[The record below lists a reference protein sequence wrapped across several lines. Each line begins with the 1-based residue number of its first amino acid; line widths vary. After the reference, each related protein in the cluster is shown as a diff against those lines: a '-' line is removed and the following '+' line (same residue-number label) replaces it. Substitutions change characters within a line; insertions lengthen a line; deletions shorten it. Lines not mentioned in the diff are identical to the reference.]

1 MNVINDNWLFVRYLD
16 DTIRQ
21 ISVRQAFID
30 AEQIKNI
37 ETPVFHGTPVKLYEV
52 SVMQFLAVIVLAAY
66 FKPENGFRAKAK
78 FFNLSSEWDTD
89 LILKYL
95 DQWETRFEL
104 FDEKYPFLQDPSLKG
119 QANFDN
125 TSAASYVSK
134 ISILAPGK
142 NNIVFEHR
150 ANTQFDMEH
159 YAPTLDELVYILLF
173 TGFMGTSPMAQQY
186 PNKTLNANATLF
198 VVNYKDNLKES
209 IICNAL
215 PIRESVSDGMY
226 DRPVWELD
234 SRSDIAKF
242 DDSSIAKNVLLCS
255 FFPSFPIYVAYQDN
269 VIRDIVLPHSA
280 VIDTEKRRAI
290 ENAYIFVNPCCV
302 RRVSKDK
309 DKTTNTEIQRS
320 SYLEWRTTTKLIN
333 LCVDATKKFPE
344 GAACKLFDVAYQQ
357 IKDVKSVL
365 YYREYDD
372 MKSNVLSF
380 GSYSLPQGVFE
391 ILSLDTNHEQAV
403 RFVELTTT
411 LNTKF
416 SVLAK
421 SISGNN
427 LNTYK
432 KTFYS
437 FAENY
442 FFNEFIPQIETPDI
456 IEKTAKLF
464 IEKIKQDVLTFAY
477 TNTNP
482 LKYAQDYRIFCATLN
497 KLQKTYESEKEIA
510 DD

>member
-16 DTIRQ
+16 DTVRQ
-21 ISVRQAFID
+21 ISIRQAFID

-125 TSAASYVSK
+125 TSALSYISKVSIITPK
-134 ISILAPGK
+134 N

-150 ANTQFDMEH
+150 NNEHFDMDQ
-159 YAPTLDELVYILLF
+159 YTPTVDELVYLLLYNN
-173 TGFMGTSPMAQQY
+173 FMGTSSMATQY

-198 VVNYKDNLKES
+198 IVNYKDNLKES

-215 PIRESVSDGMY
+215 PIRESVSNGMY

-255 FFPSFPIYVAYQDN
+255 FFPSFPLYVAYQDN
-269 VIRDIVLPHSA
+269 KIKDIVLARKA
-280 VIDTEKRRAI
+280 VIPSEKRGAI
-290 ENAYIFVNPCCV
+290 EDAYVFTNPCCV
-302 RRVSKDK
+302 RYTGKKKDK
-309 DKTTNTEIQRS
+309 KTKAEVSYS
-320 SYLEWRTTTKLIN
+320 SYLDWHATTKLIN

-344 GAACKLFDVAYQQ
+344 GMACKLFDVEYQQ
-357 IKDVKSVL
+357 VKDVKSII
-365 YYREYDD
+365 YYREYTD
-372 MKSNVLSF
+372 KYKAAIASF
-380 GSYSLPQGVFE
+380 GFYSLPQGVFE
-391 ILSLDTNHEQAV
+391 ILSVDANHEKAV
-403 RFVELTTT
+403 QFVELLTS
-411 LNTKF
+411 LNNKF
-416 SVLAK
+416 LILK
-421 SISGNN
+421 LIPETN

-437 FAENY
+437 FAENC
-442 FFNEFIPQIETPDI
+442 FFNELIPQIETPDI

-464 IEKIKQDVLTFAY
+464 IEKIKQDMLSFTY

-482 LKYAQDYRIFCATLN
+482 FKYAEEYRIFCAALT
-497 KLQKTYESEKEIA
+497 KLQKSYEGEKEIA